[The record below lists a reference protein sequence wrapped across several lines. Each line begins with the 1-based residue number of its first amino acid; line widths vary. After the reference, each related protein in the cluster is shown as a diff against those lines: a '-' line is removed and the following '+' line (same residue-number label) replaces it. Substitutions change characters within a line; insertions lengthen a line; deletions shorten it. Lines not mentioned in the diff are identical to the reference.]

1 LPPSGFSCS
10 DQLPDDCDIYS
21 IVEKQSQP
29 VLISTSRQIRQMAFD
44 IKHLAY
50 DGPATSAAG
59 HLAGGCRRSVS
70 MRIYVPDGFAAKPV
84 ERSDGLSSKMATNG
98 SLLTVDYTS
107 STGTDVE
114 WKIFF

>member
-1 LPPSGFSCS
+1 
-10 DQLPDDCDIYS
+10 
-21 IVEKQSQP
+21 
-29 VLISTSRQIRQMAFD
+29 
-44 IKHLAY
+44 
-50 DGPATSAAG
+50 
-59 HLAGGCRRSVS
+59 

>member
-50 DGPATSAAG
+50 DGPQRVPRGISLAVAGDPYQCASTSQTASRPNQWNGPTAFRRKWRLTAA
-59 HLAGGCRRSVS
+59 
-70 MRIYVPDGFAAKPV
+70 Y
-84 ERSDGLSSKMATNG
+84 
-98 SLLTVDYTS
+98 
-107 STGTDVE
+107 
-114 WKIFF
+114 